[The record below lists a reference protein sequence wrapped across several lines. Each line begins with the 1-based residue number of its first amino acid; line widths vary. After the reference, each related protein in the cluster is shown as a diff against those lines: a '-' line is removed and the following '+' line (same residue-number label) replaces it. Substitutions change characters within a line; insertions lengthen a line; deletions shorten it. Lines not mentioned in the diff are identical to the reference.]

1 MARPPINERQ
11 RKLRQ
16 LLLIQQIATTMLIWI
31 FYFNYFVN
39 FLYLRPKLRE
49 IKTKEEK
56 RMERMKWI
64 FKLTMEN
71 DVICISELRMD
82 IATFKV
88 LCHMVS
94 DIGGI
99 KPTRNTSIEDVVAM
113 F

>member
-1 MARPPINERQ
+1 
-11 RKLRQ
+11 
-16 LLLIQQIATTMLIWI
+16 
-31 FYFNYFVN
+31 
-39 FLYLRPKLRE
+39 
-49 IKTKEEK
+49 
-56 RMERMKWI
+56 MKWI

-99 KPTRNTSIEDVVAM
+99 KPTRNTSIEEVVAM
-113 F
+113 FLYTLAHHKKCRTIGHLFFFS